1 MIIYFGR
8 TSVDRPLGRAADFCA
23 FCRGV
28 RAFRIYQVE
37 SVRSI
42 YFFRLGGGIDVG
54 QSKVCESCKLRSA
67 VSPQGYRT
75 LSTDPDVD
83 LEALIAET
91 NPEIR
96 RNFASRLL
104 LEERI
109 KARKLTPGERA
120 GLLREPFEM
129 AAEVLARRDEESRL
143 DLPSA
148 FGCLG
153 TFLLPVACLLLLPLL
168 WKTTKDTLETV
179 VVVVAGCLLVF
190 TFLAIVT
197 DARRH
202 AKRAVLPRLVE
213 ALRPL
218 DPSVEEVELIF
229 ESLRQARSPLAEV
242 VTAREVSNRLIER
255 WE

>member
-1 MIIYFGR
+1 MIIYLGR
-8 TSVDRPLGRAADFCA
+8 TTVDRPLGRAADFCA

-28 RAFRIYQVE
+28 RPFRIHRVE
-37 SVRSI
+37 SVQSF
-42 YFFRLGGGIDVG
+42 YLFRFGSGIDVG
-54 QSKVCESCKLRSA
+54 RSKVCETCNLRSA
-67 VSPQGYRT
+67 VSPSGYQAI
-75 LSTDPDVD
+75 STDQDAD
-83 LEALIAET
+83 LADLVAET
-91 NPEIR
+91 NPQID

-109 KARKLTPGERA
+109 KARKLTSGERA

-129 AAEVLARRDEESRL
+129 AAEVLARRNEEARL

-153 TFLLPVACLLLLPLL
+153 TFLLPVACLLLLPFF
-168 WKTTKDTLETV
+168 WTGTKKLLETV
-179 VVVVAGCLLVF
+179 VVVVGASCLVF

-202 AKRAVLPRLVE
+202 ARRAVLPRLVE
-213 ALRPL
+213 SLRPL
-218 DPSVEEVELIF
+218 DPSVEEVEEIF

-242 VTAREVSNRLIER
+242 VNAREVSNRLLER
-255 WE
+255 WD